1 MSNERTLSAAPD
13 ASGSGAA
20 ATPAAPSPAGKSP
33 AGKSAPATLPDIP
46 KLMAGKRGLVM
57 GVANDRSIAWG
68 IAQAL
73 HGAGAELAF
82 TYQGAAFGKRVLPMV
97 QKLGAKVVVEADVE
111 DEASLDRLFE
121 TLKKEWGRLDFVV
134 HAIAFSDKEELKG
147 RYVDTTKANFQRS
160 LTISCYSFTEIARR
174 ALPLMNEG
182 GSLITLTYEGATR
195 VMPSYN
201 VMGVAKAALEAS
213 VRYLAADLG
222 PQGVRVN
229 AISAGPM
236 RTLAGAVIG
245 GARYVYRVSREAS
258 PLRRNVELTDVGGAA
273 LYFLSDL
280 SAGVTGTV
288 HFVDAGYHVI
298 GLPHDGSVTA
308 GGE

>member
-1 MSNERTLSAAPD
+1 MPDDRTE
-13 ASGSGAA
+13 GSGF
-20 ATPAAPSPAGKSP
+20 PKVAG
-33 AGKSAPATLPDIP
+33 
-46 KLMAGKRGLVM
+46 LMAGKRGLIM

-68 IAQAL
+68 ITQAL
-73 HGAGAELAF
+73 HAAGAEMAF
-82 TYQGAAFGKRVLPMV
+82 TYQGAAFGTRVLPMV
-97 QKLGAKVVVEADVE
+97 QKLGSTVVVEADVE

-174 ALPLMNEG
+174 ALPLMTEG
-182 GSLITLTYEGATR
+182 GSMITLTYEGSTR

-229 AISAGPM
+229 AISPGPM

-245 GARYVYRVSREAS
+245 GARYVYRVSREAA
-258 PLRRNVELTDVGGAA
+258 PLRRNVELSDVGGAA
-273 LYFLSDL
+273 LYYLSDL

-288 HFVDAGYHVI
+288 HFVDSGYHAI
-298 GLPHDGSVTA
+298 GLPHDGSAVPSA
-308 GGE
+308 SGEQ